1 MIVTKDKCGWEGR
14 GYNIQEYLEM
24 AQSTLMDKLIIYF
37 SITLMQPKRYLHGIH
52 QFLCMLSDP
61 LLHHQRVQ
69 LPHRASVQA
78 ALKKAIEIMT
88 NIILVDFKCKHN

>member
-1 MIVTKDKCGWEGR
+1 MIDTKEKCGWEGR

-24 AQSTLMDKLIIYF
+24 AQSAFVDKLIIF
-37 SITLMQPKRYLHGIH
+37 MQPKRYLHGIR

-69 LPHRASVQA
+69 LLRRASVQA
-78 ALKKAIEIMT
+78 ALERHFILMIKISLVGFEI
-88 NIILVDFKCKHN
+88 